1 MKPLITKDDVLNT
14 RDSLLA
20 KGKPAGARAIYNH
33 LGRGSFTTITR
44 FLREI
49 DAVTPKPENQAETQE
64 AFRRFWTLATD
75 AGREHAEAQIKELE
89 ETQLGLMEEN
99 DRLQAE
105 LQQTHERAVELEKAQ
120 NGLTQDLRQ
129 ALEAAEKARAAGE
142 GYTSKFAEALE
153 RIEGLQADHASA
165 LKTQRD
171 NFDKSLTDA
180 EGRIQKLQAEL
191 AAERSEHAQSLD
203 TARNRIHELEV
214 ALARAETKLESVSA
228 PSTRP
233 KG

>member
-14 RDSLLA
+14 RDALVA

-89 ETQLGLMEEN
+89 ETQQGLMEEN

-105 LQQTHERAVELEKAQ
+105 LQQTQERAVELEKAQ
-120 NGLTQDLRQ
+120 IGLTQDLRQ
-129 ALEAAEKARAAGE
+129 ALEAAEKARASGE
-142 GYTSKFAEALE
+142 SHASKFAHALE
-153 RIEGLQADHASA
+153 RIERLQTENVQA
-165 LKTQRD
+165 LKSQREAYE
-171 NFDKSLTDA
+171 NSLA
-180 EGRIQKLQAEL
+180 QANSRIQNLEEELNTEKCDLQRRLEL
-191 AAERSEHAQSLD
+191 SL
-203 TARNRIHELEV
+203 NRIHELEV
-214 ALARAETKLESVSA
+214 TLARAETKLEA
-228 PSTRP
+228 FNKQRQA
-233 KG
+233 